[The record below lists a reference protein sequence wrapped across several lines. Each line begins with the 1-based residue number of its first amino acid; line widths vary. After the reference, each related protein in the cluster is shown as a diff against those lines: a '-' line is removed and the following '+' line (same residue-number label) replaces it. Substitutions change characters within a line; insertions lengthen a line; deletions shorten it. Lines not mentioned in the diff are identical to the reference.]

1 MRNPLLRVI
10 LAALAILAGPGGG
23 LPCPAAP
30 AEDRRPQPATVPEV
44 KLTVAS
50 GRHFRG
56 QIDAS
61 SGPHALVLRQGVPGL
76 TLWRPIA
83 WERIVAVEAEGQPV
97 SLAQLRRWV
106 LAVQSTTQPSPPG
119 GVAAAVSFARPQNA
133 DGKQEVQP
141 SQSGSPSAAAS
152 LAQDGRPPA
161 VASDRR
167 DAAALAA
174 FGSASDRVVQ
184 LQLDASVAN
193 WDGDVEVD
201 GLAVEVMPRA
211 ADGTVVPVAGTLE
224 VELWGLQRRE
234 FWQAPRSGGDTL
246 ELIERWTRAVRPEEV
261 GPSGV
266 RALLPFGAVHPEL
279 QANWPAWW
287 YGLVHVRLSVPG
299 QGVFEASRDGVRL
312 RPWSPVRDR
321 LERAGAG
328 RILPTERLGR
338 PD

>member
-1 MRNPLLRVI
+1 
-10 LAALAILAGPGGG
+10 
-23 LPCPAAP
+23 
-30 AEDRRPQPATVPEV
+30 
-44 KLTVAS
+44 
-50 GRHFRG
+50 
-56 QIDAS
+56 
-61 SGPHALVLRQGVPGL
+61 
-76 TLWRPIA
+76 
-83 WERIVAVEAEGQPV
+83 
-97 SLAQLRRWV
+97 
-106 LAVQSTTQPSPPG
+106 
-119 GVAAAVSFARPQNA
+119 
-133 DGKQEVQP
+133 
-141 SQSGSPSAAAS
+141 
-152 LAQDGRPPA
+152 